1 MKPEWGFRDLSR
13 LPALFAVQL
22 IGIYRRYVSPCL
34 GPHCR
39 FHPTCSS
46 YALGAI
52 ARHGLAKGGW
62 LALRRILRC
71 HPLHPGGFDP
81 VPEVSNGERAT
92 VPTDHHAVT

>member
-1 MKPEWGFRDLSR
+1 MPT
-13 LPALFAVQL
+13 LFALRV

-46 YALGAI
+46 YAIGAI
-52 ARHGLAKGGW
+52 GRYGLAKGGW

-81 VPEVSNGERAT
+81 VPEVSQGDPASLR
-92 VPTDHHAVT
+92 TDDHAVT